1 MSSIDAFTTQLGRTQ
16 GRTTDLKQTHTMLL
30 GHGQPGWFAD
40 LAPARLPAV
49 GDHVQVSQRTDLTGI
64 DLIRVGGT
72 LEVRSLP
79 QGVTWQA
86 TILIDGDRM
95 ASLQGRA
102 GAARPLEDLAA
113 NVSALAGL
121 HTISVR
127 LELVE
132 VP

>member
-1 MSSIDAFTTQLGRTQ
+1 MPSINAFTTQLGETQ
-16 GRTTDLKQTHTMLL
+16 GRVADPQSTQVMVL
-30 GHGQPGWFAD
+30 GHNQSGWFAN
-40 LAPARLPAV
+40 LTPARLRGE
-49 GDHVQVSQRTDLTGI
+49 GDHVQVSQRTDLSGI

-86 TILIDGDRM
+86 TILVDGDRM
-95 ASLQGRA
+95 ASLQGRV
-102 GAARPLEDLAA
+102 GAKRPLEDLAA

-121 HTISVR
+121 YTVTVR

>member
-1 MSSIDAFTTQLGRTQ
+1 MTPISVFTTQLGETQ
-16 GRTTDLKQTHTMLL
+16 GRIAYAQSTAIIAL
-30 GHGQPGWFAD
+30 GHDQPDWFAN
-40 LAPARLPAV
+40 LAPARLPGI

-86 TILIDGDRM
+86 TILVDGNPM

-102 GAARPLEDLAA
+102 GAIRPLEDLAA

-121 HTISVR
+121 HTITVR
-127 LELVE
+127 LGLME